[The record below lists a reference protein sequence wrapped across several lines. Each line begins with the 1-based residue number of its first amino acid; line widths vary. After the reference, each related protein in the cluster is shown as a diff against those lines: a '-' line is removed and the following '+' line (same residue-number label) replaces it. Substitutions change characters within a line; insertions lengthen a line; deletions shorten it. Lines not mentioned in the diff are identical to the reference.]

1 MLEPIEIAI
10 TQKIALIFEIAGKQ
24 RNNPYYFIMNFIAS
38 KTYDNLFTLLPGE
51 IEQSPLCEY
60 KLFLREMEEKHK
72 IIPFLDK
79 TIEYDYMFWMG
90 YLLTYWG
97 YLKKVHP
104 AQLIKKYDIV
114 KMIGAYET
122 LHTLKIETAVELIM
136 REYRIVSVN

>member
-10 TQKIALIFEIAGKQ
+10 TQKIALIFEIAGKR
-24 RNNPYYFIMNFIAS
+24 RNNPYYFIMNFIVS

-60 KLFLREMEEKHK
+60 KMFLREMEEKHK

-79 TIEYDYMFWMG
+79 EIEYDYMFWMG

-97 YLKKVHP
+97 YLKKIHP

-122 LHTLKIETAVELIM
+122 LHTLKIETAIELIM
-136 REYRIVSVN
+136 REYRIATVK